1 MTIEDVPYIVVS
13 RLPIYL
19 RALTL
24 LAEEG
29 QEVTSSQELG
39 QKLGL
44 SPAQIRKDLSHFG
57 EFGKQG
63 TGYEIEYLQQQLRR
77 ILKVSGK
84 WQMILIGTGDLGR
97 AIVLH
102 YGGFEERGFNI
113 AAVFDRDPRK
123 IGQKLGQFEILNSQL
138 IPQYVRET
146 QIKIAIIAV
155 PASDAQ
161 DVAENLIEA
170 GIKAILNYAPIT
182 LSVPPEIKIQYM
194 DPVIYLQRMTYYLE

>member
-29 QEVTSSQELG
+29 QEITSSQELG

-63 TGYEIEYLQQQLRR
+63 TGYEIEYLQQQLRL
-77 ILKVSGK
+77 ILNASGK
-84 WQMILIGTGDLGR
+84 WQMILIGAGDLGR

-102 YGGFEERGFNI
+102 YGGFEKRGFNI
-113 AAVFDRDPRK
+113 AAVFERDPRK
-123 IGQKLGQFEILNSQL
+123 IGQKLGPFEILNSQL
-138 IPQYVRET
+138 IPQYMREAG
-146 QIKIAIIAV
+146 IKIAIIAV
-155 PASDAQ
+155 PASEAQ

-182 LSVPPEIKIQYM
+182 LSVPPEVKVQYM

>member
-29 QEVTSSQELG
+29 QEITSSQELG

-138 IPQYVRET
+138 IPPYVRET
-146 QIKIAIIAV
+146 EIKIAIIAV

-182 LSVPPEIKIQYM
+182 LSVPPEIKVQYM

>member
-29 QEVTSSQELG
+29 QEITSSQELG

-123 IGQKLGQFEILNSQL
+123 IGQKLGQSEILNSQL
-138 IPQYVRET
+138 MPQYVRDTE
-146 QIKIAIIAV
+146 IKIAIIAV

-161 DVAENLIEA
+161 DVAKNLIEA

-182 LSVPPEIKIQYM
+182 LSVPPEIKVQYI

>member
-29 QEVTSSQELG
+29 QEITSSQELG

-123 IGQKLGQFEILNSQL
+123 IGQKLGQSEILNSQL
-138 IPQYVRET
+138 MPQYVRDTE
-146 QIKIAIIAV
+146 IKIAIIAV

-182 LSVPPEIKIQYM
+182 LSVPPEIKVQYI

>member
-1 MTIEDVPYIVVS
+1 MTIKDVPYIVVS

-29 QEVTSSQELG
+29 QEITSSQELG

-63 TGYEIEYLQQQLRR
+63 TGYVIEYLQQQLRL
-77 ILKVSGK
+77 ILNATGK
-84 WQMILIGTGDLGR
+84 WQMILIGAGDLGR
-97 AIVLH
+97 AILLH
-102 YGGFEERGFNI
+102 YGGFEKRGFDI

-123 IGQKLGQFEILNSQL
+123 IGQKLGQFDILDSQL
-138 IPQYVRET
+138 ITQYVRET
-146 QIKIAIIAV
+146 GIKIAIIAV
-155 PASDAQ
+155 PVSEAQ

-182 LSVPPEIKIQYM
+182 LSVPPEIKVQYM

>member
-29 QEVTSSQELG
+29 HEVTSSQELG

-146 QIKIAIIAV
+146 EIKIAIIAV

-170 GIKAILNYAPIT
+170 GIKAVLNYAPVT
-182 LSVPPEIKIQYM
+182 LSVPPEIKVQYM

>member
-29 QEVTSSQELG
+29 QEITSSQELG

-146 QIKIAIIAV
+146 EIKIAIIAV

-170 GIKAILNYAPIT
+170 GIKAILNYAPVT
-182 LSVPPEIKIQYM
+182 LSVPPEIKVQYM

>member
-29 QEVTSSQELG
+29 QEITSSQELG

-138 IPQYVRET
+138 IPQHVRET

-161 DVAENLIEA
+161 DVAANLIEA
-170 GIKAILNYAPIT
+170 GIKAILNYAPVT
-182 LSVPPEIKIQYM
+182 LSVPPEIKVQYM

>member
-29 QEVTSSQELG
+29 QEITSSQELG

-63 TGYEIEYLQQQLRR
+63 TGYEIEYLQQQLRL
-77 ILKVSGK
+77 ILNASGK
-84 WQMILIGTGDLGR
+84 WQMILIGAGDLGR

-102 YGGFEERGFNI
+102 YGGFEKRGFNI
-113 AAVFDRDPRK
+113 AAVFERDPRK

-146 QIKIAIIAV
+146 EIKIAIIAV

-170 GIKAILNYAPIT
+170 GIKAILNYAPVT